1 MNFLIVDDD
10 PITCKQIAGYIELL
24 GENDQITIA
33 SDGPEALRELTNHSF
48 DVVFLDLNLPQLD
61 GKSILETIT
70 DKLSVII
77 ISASTDFAA
86 ESYNYNVADYL
97 VKPIAFPRFS
107 KAIAKVKESWI
118 QKNRAAE
125 APSAIFLRDKGTI
138 ERINLTDLD
147 YIEAS
152 GNYASFHFSN
162 KKSLMRLM
170 SLQKLSIFLPSN
182 FLRVHRSFI
191 VNLEAIQRI
200 EGSSII
206 MGSHKIPVGKS
217 YRAVLNERIQI
228 SN

>member
-24 GENDQITIA
+24 GENDQISIA

-97 VKPIAFPRFS
+97 VKPIAFLPPRDHVS
-107 KAIAKVKESWI
+107 PVRE
-118 QKNRAAE
+118 
-125 APSAIFLRDKGTI
+125 
-138 ERINLTDLD
+138 ERPVTGVDHLT
-147 YIEAS
+147 EHAQQS
-152 GNYASFHFSN
+152 G
-162 KKSLMRLM
+162 
-170 SLQKLSIFLPSN
+170 
-182 FLRVHRSFI
+182 
-191 VNLEAIQRI
+191 
-200 EGSSII
+200 
-206 MGSHKIPVGKS
+206 GKS
-217 YRAVLNERIQI
+217 Q
-228 SN
+228 